1 MTSRALAGVC
11 GLVLAF
17 AGCADFERGP
27 AAPAPDASVGQDGDS
42 DGDSDA
48 AVTDGAAV
56 SFAATVRPL
65 LEPCVRCHAAG
76 QQAGDTSLLFTG
88 IAAAD
93 YAAVVSFTDTATPT
107 ASRLLAK
114 MRGQGHEGGAIYAA
128 DAPEYMTILHWIQ
141 QGARP

>member
-1 MTSRALAGVC
+1 MTSRSLAGV
-11 GLVLAF
+11 GAGVLALAL

-27 AAPAPDASVGQDGDS
+27 AAPVPDASVGDGDAGAA
-42 DGDSDA
+42 DGD
-48 AVTDGAAV
+48 AV

-88 IAAAD
+88 LAAAD

-128 DAPEYMTILHWIQ
+128 DAPEYVTVLHWIQ

>member
-1 MTSRALAGVC
+1 MTSRSLAGVC

-27 AAPAPDASVGQDGDS
+27 AAPAPDASVGQDGDA
-42 DGDSDA
+42 DA
-48 AVTDGAAV
+48 AAPGDGAVV
-56 SFAATVRPL
+56 SFAANVRPL

-93 YAAVVSFTDTATPT
+93 YAAVVSFTDTTTPT

-128 DAPEYMTILHWIQ
+128 DAPEYVTVLHWIQ